1 MNKYLSLFVS
11 FFKVGLFTFGGGY
24 AMIPLI
30 EKEMVEKKGLIDEDE
45 MTDIVA
51 VSESTPGPLAIN
63 CATFVGNK
71 TGGIL
76 GAIISTLAV
85 VLPSFLIIL
94 IISYFV
100 DAFLANQYVKYAFN
114 GIRVCVCLLI
124 CESGIKMFIN
134 SKKNIIFI
142 LIMIAALVVSILTE
156 FNPAYLILIGGAIGL
171 ISGIIESKI
180 RGKKNED
187 I

>member
-1 MNKYLSLFVS
+1 ML
-11 FFKVGLFTFGGGY
+11 
-24 AMIPLI
+24 
-30 EKEMVEKKGLIDEDE
+30 
-45 MTDIVA
+45 
-51 VSESTPGPLAIN
+51 
-63 CATFVGNK
+63 
-71 TGGIL
+71 
-76 GAIISTLAV
+76 
-85 VLPSFLIIL
+85 
-94 IISYFV
+94 
-100 DAFLANQYVKYAFN
+100 
-114 GIRVCVCLLI
+114 
-124 CESGIKMFIN
+124 IN